1 MEKIKETIKYYIVL
15 LYYNTIY
22 KHYMYKVDL
31 LIDDINN
38 SSTKEIAIEVA
49 SKKRYNHIPQSY
61 KEKLINEK
69 YS

>member
-22 KHYMYKVDL
+22 KHYMYKVEL
-31 LIDDINN
+31 LIKDINN
-38 SSTKEIAIEVA
+38 SKSREEAIEV
-49 SKKRYNHIPQSY
+49 STRKRYSNISKSY
-61 KEKLINEK
+61 KRKLINEK